1 MPAKSKDDKPHKL
14 SFSKFRLDSAYKAL
28 SLRRMILWKVELIDR
43 PASEIFYHYLK
54 RLQESFDLQRSEESK
69 KLIIDL
75 IFVEATT
82 DFPNLKVWK
91 GAPLESP
98 IARGEA
104 DYLITENIGYISTP
118 MLCVVEAKRDDFE
131 QGLAQCLVEMQA
143 CQWNN
148 LQDNRSIEVFGIVTN
163 GEGWK
168 FYKLTQEN
176 QVYETVLYSL
186 DSLSKVLGILDF
198 IFQACDRSL
207 SEKI

>member
-1 MPAKSKDDKPHKL
+1 MKAQKTAKNSKLP
-14 SFSKFRLDSAYKAL
+14 FSKFRLEDAYRAL
-28 SLRRMILWKVELIDR
+28 NLRRLMLWENPHIEPR
-43 PASEIFYHYLK
+43 QPSTIFQSYLK
-54 RLQESFDLQRSEESK
+54 RLQESFDLERSEESK

-91 GAPLESP
+91 GGALESA
-98 IARGEA
+98 IARGNA

-118 MLCVVEAKRDDFE
+118 MLCVVEAKKDDFE

-148 LQDNRSIEVFGIVTN
+148 QNDGRSIEVFGIVTN

-168 FYKLTQEN
+168 FYKLTPEN
-176 QVYETVLYSL
+176 QVYETPLYAL
-186 DSLSKVLGILDF
+186 ENLPKILGLLHQ
-198 IFQACDRSL
+198 IFQDCDRNL
-207 SEKI
+207 SQY